1 MTEPI
6 RARARPPVT
15 ARRPASKQV
24 LLAHG
29 SGGRDMHQLVEGII
43 VPQLQNPILA
53 TLDDQAL
60 LTIEGVQLA
69 FTTDS
74 FVVDP
79 LFFPGGDIG
88 GLAVNGTVNDLAMG
102 GAKPLYLS
110 LSLILEEGFPMADLE
125 RILRSV
131 RAAADAAQVQIV
143 TGDTKVVHRHSAD
156 KLFINTSGVGTVRRG
171 ERVTASAARPGDA
184 VLLSGSLADHGMAIL
199 SCREGF
205 EFGAP
210 IQSDTA
216 PLWSLVDA
224 MLTAAPGAVR
234 AMRDPTRG
242 GLATTVNEIASRSGM
257 GMRLRESAIT
267 VHPAVESACELLG
280 LDPLY
285 VANEGKLVAV
295 VAPEAADAVLA
306 AMRAHPLGL
315 EASRIGTVV
324 EDPEAR
330 VILETSIGGSRI
342 VDMLSGDPLPRIC

>member
-1 MTEPI
+1 MTEP
-6 RARARPPVT
+6 ARARP
-15 ARRPASKQV
+15 RRPASREI

-29 SGGRDMHQLVEGII
+29 SGGRDMHQLVEGVI
-43 VPQLQNPILA
+43 VPHLQNPILS

-60 LTIEGVQLA
+60 LTIEGVPLA

-110 LSLILEEGFPMADLE
+110 LSLILEEGLPLADLE

-131 RAAADAAQVQIV
+131 RAAADAAGVQIV
-143 TGDTKVVHRHSAD
+143 TGDTKVVHRHCAD
-156 KLFINTSGVGTVRRG
+156 KLFVNTSGVGAVRRG
-171 ERVTASAARPGDA
+171 EHITASGARPGDA

-210 IQSDTA
+210 IASDTA
-216 PLWSLVDA
+216 GLWWLVEA
-224 MLTAAPGAVR
+224 MLDAAPGAIH

-242 GLATTVNEIASRSGM
+242 GLATTLNEIASRSNLGI
-257 GMRLRESAIT
+257 RLQEAAIV
-267 VHPAVESACELLG
+267 VHTAVESACELLG

-285 VANEGKLVAV
+285 VANEGKLVAI
-295 VAPEAADAVLA
+295 VAAEAADAVLA
-306 AMRAHPLGL
+306 AMRAHPLGR

-324 EDPEAR
+324 EDRQAR
-330 VILETSIGGSRI
+330 VILETAIGGSRV